1 MVLKKINP
9 GTNFALTFLKVGAY
23 ERRVSLVF
31 VTECG
36 LSQVV
41 VSGDHSLAVE
51 CRFPIVVAS
60 HCGAWDLGCLSGL

>member
-31 VTECG
+31 VTEWKSTGPTC
-36 LSQVV
+36 SETKQYQI
-41 VSGDHSLAVE
+41 VSLEQRKVY
-51 CRFPIVVAS
+51 CRAM
-60 HCGAWDLGCLSGL
+60 